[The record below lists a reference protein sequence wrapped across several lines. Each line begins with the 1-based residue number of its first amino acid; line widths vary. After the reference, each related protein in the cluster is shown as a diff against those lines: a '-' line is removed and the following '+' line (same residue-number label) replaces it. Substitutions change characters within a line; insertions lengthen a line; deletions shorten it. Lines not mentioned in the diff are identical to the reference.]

1 MPHWFPHKMTPDE
14 RAQKFHTCLY
24 PDLGS
29 ASDWSC
35 CMGNFLQP
43 IKRTTQN
50 WVVIYR
56 QYCRETVFLCLLLR
70 RHIRGK
76 PMVALQNVGRFLSL
90 DY

>member
-1 MPHWFPHKMTPDE
+1 M
-14 RAQKFHTCLY
+14 TCLY

-35 CMGNFLQP
+35 CMGNLLQP
-43 IKRTTQN
+43 IKRTTQT

-76 PMVALQNVGRFLSL
+76 PMVVLQNVGRFLSL